1 LSNAAGRWKKIGR
14 ELRVF
19 RAAIG
24 CEKGLSMLGVRRKK
38 SYGGCQGVWL
48 GLVDEGEPSPTQ
60 QIYRKSGGV
69 CVGRLTWEN
78 FGISLGCAGMARNL
92 LERE

>member
-1 LSNAAGRWKKIGR
+1 MTHLSNAAGRWKKIGR

-38 SYGGCQGVWL
+38 SYGGCQG
-48 GLVDEGEPSPTQ
+48 GLAWA
-60 QIYRKSGGV
+60 SG
-69 CVGRLTWEN
+69 
-78 FGISLGCAGMARNL
+78 
-92 LERE
+92 